1 MRAYSASDADSPSRL
16 GNNHPDAPHDPAPP
30 GPGAK
35 YPPLVSFPI
44 RGSRFN
50 DHSAEVFVPI
60 SWTNEGRQQI
70 VSNFDYSIIARLRPN
85 VTVQQAT
92 VDPLNVALVN

>member
-1 MRAYSASDADSPSRL
+1 MHQTTVPLGKGNAVQAGSYNLLAHRAMAE
-16 GNNHPDAPHDPAPP
+16 
-30 GPGAK
+30 
-35 YPPLVSFPI
+35 
-44 RGSRFN
+44 RGLDQVN
-50 DHSAEVFVPI
+50 AEVFVPI
-60 SWTNEGRQQI
+60 SWTNEDRQQI